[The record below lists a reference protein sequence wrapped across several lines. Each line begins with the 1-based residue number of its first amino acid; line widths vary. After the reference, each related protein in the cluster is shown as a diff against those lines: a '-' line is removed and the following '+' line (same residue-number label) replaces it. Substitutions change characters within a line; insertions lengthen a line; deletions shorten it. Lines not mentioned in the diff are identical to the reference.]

1 MNTLSASQKKIAKIA
16 AVILGIILTAIMAVT
31 AVVLTTDT
39 GRNVVD
45 TVAEPFRPVTLP
57 ESSLELTRVSEAP
70 VNKPDET
77 TDEHIN
83 VDMEGREIVQPTL
96 EPDNPDVPHHFPS
109 AEEMNQV
116 SNIGVRFQVPSVGLD
131 VPYGMIDEVDGVIR
145 PTNFTSAFGVRN
157 RGVPYN
163 ETDRGTA
170 YVALHAL
177 DDDGNGNLS
186 GLAPGNW
193 LIDGVSR
200 QPRLAN
206 GEIIKIG
213 NDEFRVESNERLG
226 KGLISRNK
234 EIWDDS
240 ITDRIVLITCFPSSA
255 DNQIFVA
262 YKV

>member
-1 MNTLSASQKKIAKIA
+1 MTTLSANQKKIAKIA
-16 AVILGIILTAIMAVT
+16 AVILGIFLTAILAAT

-57 ESSLELTRVSEAP
+57 ESSLDLTKVSEAP
-70 VNKPDET
+70 VNKPDVS
-77 TDEHIN
+77 TDEHVN

-96 EPDNPDVPHHFPS
+96 EPNNPDVPDHFPS

-116 SNIGVRFQVPSVGLD
+116 SNIGIRFSVPSVGLD
-131 VPYGMIDEVDGVIR
+131 VPYGMVDEVDGVIR

-163 ETDRGTA
+163 ETNRGTA
-170 YVALHAL
+170 YVAVHAL

-200 QPRLAN
+200 QSRLKG

-213 NDEFRVESNERLG
+213 NEEFRVESNTRLG
-226 KGLISRNK
+226 KGLISRDK

-240 ITDRIVLITCFPSSA
+240 IKDRLIIISCFPSSS

-262 YKV
+262 NKI